1 MSDSDA
7 LVGASL
13 SDADA
18 MEIGAVVGAGGLVLA
33 EDDPYDLDLD
43 EGILPMWPEGV
54 NNEDSDEPR
63 GHGGLGGDT
72 GESGD
77 MDVPDALSRLP
88 GAAPPQSSSRS
99 GRHEHWVRA
108 HFKFEAGQCKYC
120 HAAVSGGATN
130 DPRTLV
136 AHLAKRCHGVSPS
149 PGWRQVKRRSAFPL
163 PFPNNIS
170 QSSH

>member
-88 GAAPPQSSSRS
+88 GADGA
-99 GRHEHWVRA
+99 A
-108 HFKFEAGQCKYC
+108 EAG
-120 HAAVSGGATN
+120 
-130 DPRTLV
+130 RTV
-136 AHLAKRCHGVSPS
+136 EY
-149 PGWRQVKRRSAFPL
+149 PL
-163 PFPNNIS
+163 PRVRGCRYCRS
-170 QSSH
+170 CQ